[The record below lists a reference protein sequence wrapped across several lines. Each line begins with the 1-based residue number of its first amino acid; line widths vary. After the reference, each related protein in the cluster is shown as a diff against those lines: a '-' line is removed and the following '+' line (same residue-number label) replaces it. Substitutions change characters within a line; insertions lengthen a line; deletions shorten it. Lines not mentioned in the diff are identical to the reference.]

1 MDWSS
6 ILGTVIEIIKAAPQL
21 VQAGKDAVEGAQKI
35 WDAVTSENPPTPEQ
49 QAEYDL
55 ALQEAHDALQR
66 S

>member
-1 MDWSS
+1 MDWHA

-21 VQAGKDAVEGAQKI
+21 EQAGEDALDGAEKV
-35 WDAVTSENPPTPEQ
+35 WDAVTSKTAPTPEQ
-49 QAEYDL
+49 QTEYDT